1 MVAGPGKGALTA
13 SAALLILLIAAGDAL
28 SQAASPSLGL
38 QEQPQ
43 LAPQPAEPASA
54 APLPPAPVPEN
65 SGLIN
70 EMGKLFDKLP
80 SILPPLK
87 SPSEAIDDLNAR
99 TKSAVKDAG
108 DTVSRL
114 ARPSSMVSGRM
125 ICPAA
130 NGTPDCKAGADRLC
144 QSKGFKAGSS
154 LGTDAVQSC
163 SPKAFIPGRQR
174 KPDDCRTDNFVT
186 AALCQ

>member
-13 SAALLILLIAAGDAL
+13 SAALLILLIAAGEAL

-43 LAPQPAEPASA
+43 VAPQQAEPPSA
-54 APLPPAPVPEN
+54 APAPESP
-65 SGLIN
+65 GPIN
-70 EMGKLFDKLP
+70 QMGKLFDKLP

-99 TKSAVKDAG
+99 TKSAVQDAG
-108 DTVSRL
+108 DAVSRL
-114 ARPSSMVSGRM
+114 AKPSSMVSGRM
-125 ICPAA
+125 VCPAA
-130 NGTPDCKAGADRLC
+130 NGMPDCKAAADRLC
-144 QSKGFKAGSS
+144 QSKGFKEGRS
-154 LGTDAVQSC
+154 LGSDAVQSC
-163 SPKAFIPGRQR
+163 SAKAFIPGRQR
-174 KPDDCRTDNFVT
+174 KPDDCRTDNYVT